1 MCVCALCRDGRGEGV
16 TGMFLTVSSPAA
28 VSLKPCLTPQPLHPP
43 PHNETNTKE
52 QEVPPVNWG
61 PIKAVIIPVSDFFTG
76 NGFSENMPAVQGAG
90 YYCRAGRV
98 CFCCLSFFFPP
109 TLSRIFFFSLFL
121 SLQPLLTKGHTGPVP
136 DHVRGTLSPL
146 CALEASQ
153 ALCSFEGGSR
163 AVIVRAVKSHPTAAA
178 PAAPAPASSVRPS

>member
-1 MCVCALCRDGRGEGV
+1 
-16 TGMFLTVSSPAA
+16 MFLTVSSPAA

-61 PIKAVIIPVSDFFTG
+61 PIKAVIIPVSDFFYRKRLLRKYASCAG
-76 NGFSENMPAVQGAG
+76 SAVLLS
-90 YYCRAGRV
+90 RRS
-98 CFCCLSFFFPP
+98 CLFLLSLFPP
-109 TLSRIFFFSLFL
+109 PHSLSHFFSSLFL

-136 DHVRGTLSPL
+136 DHVHGTLSPL

-163 AVIVRAVKSHPTAAA
+163 AVIVRAVKSRPTAAA

>member
-1 MCVCALCRDGRGEGV
+1 MKPIQRNRKCLPL
-16 TGMFLTVSSPAA
+16 TGAQSKPSLFPCQIFL
-28 VSLKPCLTPQPLHPP
+28 Q
-43 PHNETNTKE
+43 ET
-52 QEVPPVNWG
+52 
-61 PIKAVIIPVSDFFTG
+61 A
-76 NGFSENMPAVQGAG
+76 FSENMPAVQGAR

-98 CFCCLSFFFPP
+98 CFCSLSFPPPLSLAFF
-109 TLSRIFFFSLFL
+109 SSLFL

-153 ALCSFEGGSR
+153 ALCPFEGGSR
-163 AVIVRAVKSHPTAAA
+163 VVIVRAVKSHPTAAA